1 MKKKILITGGAGYI
15 GSILSPLLLQNDYK
29 VTVLD
34 NFYYDQDSLNQ
45 LCFYDNFDVIN
56 EDVRNYSFV
65 KSIIKNYD
73 IIIPL
78 AALVGA
84 PICDK
89 KPFEAH
95 SVNNNA
101 VLELLKMVSKD
112 QIILMPTTNSAYGSG
127 DKKNFCDEQSE
138 LRPIS
143 KYAKDKVIIE
153 KELMQRVN
161 SISFRLA
168 TVFGMSP
175 RMRMDLLVNDF
186 TYRALHDG
194 FIILFESSF
203 KRNYIHVFDVARA
216 FLHALKNF
224 DTMKSNIFN
233 VGLSNANLSKLELC
247 EEIKKFIPNFI
258 IKEEQFK
265 KDKDQRNYIV
275 SNSKIEATGFE
286 TKVNISNGIGELIK
300 GYTMLKPNKFSN
312 V

>member
-73 IIIPL
+73 IIMPL

-101 VLELLKMVSKD
+101 VLELFKIVSKD

-247 EEIKKFIPNFI
+247 QEIKKFIPNFI

-275 SNSKIEATGFE
+275 SNSKIEATGFK
-286 TKVNISNGIGELIK
+286 TKVSISNGIGELIK